1 MDPLIS
7 IITPIYNASGTLP
20 MALKSLV
27 FQSYQ
32 NWECILVDDGSEDN
46 PQIVVDQFRDPRF
59 IYHRLDVNLGRG
71 AARQYGLNHA
81 NGEYLCFLDADDW
94 IYPEKLREQLAL
106 LGQYKQ
112 LGLISSGMAVVDDKN
127 ELKGIYGIDDL
138 SKEFQEFDKV
148 TKVSPLNIPFA
159 SAMIRMEVAREA
171 YFDPN
176 LKRSEDADFLLQ
188 ILFNHPYG
196 YSSKIQYVYR
206 AFTELD
212 KADVIGGYQSRI
224 QVLKKYRNINP
235 IQSRIQICRT
245 KIIMLIYKLLFGLGM
260 GNELFKKRFRQPSEM
275 EQLSYQDV
283 LSQLTPL
290 SEDNP
295 K

>member
-7 IITPIYNASGTLP
+7 IITPIYNASDTLP
-20 MALKSLV
+20 MALKSLL

-46 PQIVVDQFRDPRF
+46 PQAVIDQFHDPRF
-59 IYHRLDVNLGRG
+59 LYHRLDINQGRG
-71 AARQYGLNHA
+71 AARQYGLDNA
-81 NGEYLCFLDADDW
+81 KGEYLCFLDADDW

-112 LGLISSGMAVVDDKN
+112 LGIISSGMAVVDDNN

-138 SKEFQEFDKV
+138 RKEFQEFDKI
-148 TKVSPLNIPFA
+148 TKISPLNIPFA
-159 SAMIRMEVAREA
+159 SAMIRMDVARKA

-176 LKRSEDADFLLQ
+176 LKRSEDADYLLQ
-188 ILFNHPYG
+188 ILFNHRYG

-224 QVLKKYRNINP
+224 QVLKKYRNIYP

-245 KIIMLIYKLLFGLGM
+245 KIIMLIYKPLFGLGM
-260 GNELFKKRFRQPSEM
+260 GNELFKKRFRQPFEM

-283 LSQLTPL
+283 LSQLTPF

>member
-1 MDPLIS
+1 
-7 IITPIYNASGTLP
+7 
-20 MALKSLV
+20 MALKSLLY
-27 FQSYQ
+27 QSYQ

-46 PQIVVDQFRDPRF
+46 SQAVINQFRDPRF
-59 IYHRLDVNLGRG
+59 LFHRLGINQGRG

-81 NGEYLCFLDADDW
+81 KGEYLCFLDADDW
-94 IYPEKLREQLAL
+94 IYPEKLREQLTL
-106 LGQYKQ
+106 LQQYKQ

-159 SAMIRMEVAREA
+159 SAMIRMDVAREA
-171 YFDPN
+171 CFDPN

-196 YSSKIQYVYR
+196 YSSKIHYVYR

-224 QVLKKYRNINP
+224 QVLKKYREINP

-245 KIIMLIYKLLFGLGM
+245 KIIMLIYKLLFSLGM

-275 EQLSYQDV
+275 EKLSYQDV
-283 LSQLTPL
+283 LNLLTP
-290 SEDNP
+290 
-295 K
+295 